1 MANSTVHGTLIKY
14 EKDGTETNQITIYPK
29 NTAQD
34 VAVTQAGHV
43 PESVTNMQELIAALG
58 SLAFSGSISGL
69 DTSVFAEGVITT
81 DLTITAEGKIA
92 DARALKT
99 LNDKITKNAE
109 DITQLNSKIVE
120 ATLSAE
126 SWIGEN
132 FPYEQ
137 TVSIIEIKETTY
149 AVEIAPSENASLVEK
164 IAYINASFCG
174 GKITPG
180 NLTVQALG
188 KKPEVDIPIV
198 VIVRGEI

>member
-1 MANSTVHGTLIKY
+1 MGVFLIPVNS
-14 EKDGTETNQITIYPK
+14 N
-29 NTAQD
+29 
-34 VAVTQAGHV
+34 
-43 PESVTNMQELIAALG
+43 
-58 SLAFSGSISGL
+58 
-69 DTSVFAEGVITT
+69 
-81 DLTITAEGKIA
+81 
-92 DARALKT
+92 
-99 LNDKITKNAE
+99 
-109 DITQLNSKIVE
+109 IVE

-137 TVSIIEIKETTY
+137 AVSIIEIKETTY